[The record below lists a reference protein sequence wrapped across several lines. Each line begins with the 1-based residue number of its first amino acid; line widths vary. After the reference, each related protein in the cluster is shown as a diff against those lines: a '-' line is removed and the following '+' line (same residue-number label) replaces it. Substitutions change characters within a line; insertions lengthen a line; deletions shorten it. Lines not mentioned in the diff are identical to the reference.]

1 MKTTHP
7 VTRSALGIAA
17 LVVIAIFANWLV
29 SLTPLG
35 NRGVDFTEHKIH
47 TLSDGTRAILGE
59 LDTPVVIRYYAT
71 RGSTYMP
78 EEIKL
83 HMRRVDDLLAEYASL
98 SNGKLRIEHLDPEP
112 DTEAEDSAQLD
123 GLSGQRI
130 NNENVYFGLAVS
142 CLDKTTVLPF
152 LNPQD
157 ETMLEYQLSSAV
169 AEVST
174 PVKPVIGVMSGVDL
188 AGAPAMMPGQPAN
201 DGWVIY
207 QQLRQTYEIRDLP
220 LESTTEIDPNEIK
233 VLLLFHPAGITPDT
247 EYAIDQYLL
256 RGGTVVACLDA
267 YSVAAQMLGGGNPMM
282 GMGGAPTTSTLPTL
296 LDAWGVTFESGQ
308 VLADASLATRLSGD
322 RDGIAVLTLPQENLP
337 EKDNVITRNLGSVTF
352 FLPGA
357 ITRKGGAG
365 VEATGLAVSST
376 RAGFVDPMRASQ
388 LDPSLNTELQPAGTA
403 YDLVTHLSGTFR
415 SAFPD
420 GPPGEDADEE
430 PADAEQ
436 TEPSEDSDHLA
447 EASSPGNVF
456 LIADIDLFYDN
467 FAYNVQNFGGM
478 KMASPL
484 NGNSTLMFN
493 LIDQA
498 VGSRHL
504 IGSRSRSALRRPFT
518 VVAEMEAEFDKQVGA
533 KIEQFQ
539 ARQREAQE
547 RLSELQAQKSRG
559 NELFLSP
566 EQEAEIRKLR
576 EEQVKYSRLIRDQ
589 EIDLRRQKDQLA
601 GRVTTL
607 NVAVMPSIII
617 LVGIGLFLKRRS
629 LTRAR

>member
-7 VTRSALGIAA
+7 VTRSAFGIAA
-17 LVVIAIFANWLV
+17 LVVIAILANWLV

-35 NRGVDFTEHKIH
+35 NRGIDFTENKIH
-47 TLSDGTRAILGE
+47 TLSDGTRAILSE

-98 SNGKLRIEHLDPEP
+98 SDGMLRIEHLDPEP

-123 GLSGQRI
+123 GMSGQRI

-142 CLDKTTVLPF
+142 CLDKTTVIPF
-152 LNPQD
+152 LDPRD
-157 ETMLEYQLSSAV
+157 ETMLEYHLSSAI

-174 PVKPVIGVMSGVDL
+174 PVKPVIGVMSGIEL
-188 AGAPAMMPGQPAN
+188 AGAPMMMPGQQPN
-201 DGWVIY
+201 EGWVIY
-207 QQLRQTYEIRDLP
+207 HQLNQAYEIRDLS
-220 LESTTEIDPNEIK
+220 LEDTTAIDPNEIK
-233 VLLLFHPAGITPDT
+233 LLIVFHPAGISPET

-256 RGGTVVACLDA
+256 QGGTVVACLDA

-296 LDAWGVTFESGQ
+296 LDAWGITFESGQ

-322 RDGIAVLTLPQENLP
+322 RDGIAVLTLPQENMP
-337 EKDNVITRNLGSVTF
+337 QNDSVITQNIGSVTM

-357 ITRKGGAG
+357 FTRTGAG
-365 VEATGLAVSST
+365 GVTANALAVSST
-376 RAGFVDPMRASQ
+376 NAGFVDPMRASQ
-388 LDPSLNTELQPAGTA
+388 LDPLLATELRPLGTSF
-403 YDLVTHLSGTFR
+403 DLVTHLSGKFR
-415 SAFPD
+415 SAFPE
-420 GPPGEDADEE
+420 GPPGTSEDEDEE
-430 PADAEQ
+430 QAEDDNHL
-436 TEPSEDSDHLA
+436 SEA
-447 EASSPGNVF
+447 METGNVF
-456 LIADIDLFYDN
+456 LIADIDMFYDN

-478 KMASPL
+478 RMVSPI

-518 VVAEMEAEFDKQVGA
+518 VIADMEAEFNKQVGA
-533 KIEQFQ
+533 KIEEFQ
-539 ARQREAQE
+539 ARQREAQD
-547 RLSELQAQKSRG
+547 RLNELQAQKAQG
-559 NELFLSP
+559 TELYLSP
-566 EQEAEIRKLR
+566 EQEAEIQKLR
-576 EEQVKYSRLIRDQ
+576 EEQVKYSRLIREQ

-601 GRVTTL
+601 GRITKL
-607 NVAVMPSIII
+607 NVGVMPMIVI
-617 LVGIGLFLKRRS
+617 LVGLGLYLKRRS
-629 LTRAR
+629 ATRAR

>member
-7 VTRSALGIAA
+7 VTRSAFGIAA
-17 LVVIAIFANWLV
+17 LVVIAILANWLV

-35 NRGVDFTEHKIH
+35 NRGIDFTENKIH
-47 TLSDGTRAILGE
+47 TLSDGTRAILSE

-98 SNGKLRIEHLDPEP
+98 SDGMLRIEHLDPEP

-123 GLSGQRI
+123 GMSGQRI

-142 CLDKTTVLPF
+142 CIDKTTVIPF
-152 LNPQD
+152 LDPRD
-157 ETMLEYQLSSAV
+157 ETMLEYHLSSAI

-174 PVKPVIGVMSGVDL
+174 PVKPVIGIMSGIEL
-188 AGAPAMMPGQPAN
+188 AGSPMMIPGQQPN
-201 DGWVIY
+201 EGWVIY
-207 QQLRQTYEIRDLP
+207 HQLNQAYEIRDLS
-220 LESTTEIDPNEIK
+220 LEDTTAIDPNEIK
-233 VLLLFHPAGITPDT
+233 LLIVFHPAGISPET

-256 RGGTVVACLDA
+256 QGGTVVACLDA

-296 LDAWGVTFESGQ
+296 LDAWGITFESGQ

-322 RDGIAVLTLPQENLP
+322 RDGIAVLTLPQENMP
-337 EKDNVITRNLGSVTF
+337 QNDSVITQNLGSVTM

-357 ITRKGGAG
+357 FTRTGGGG
-365 VEATGLAVSST
+365 VAANALAVSST
-376 RAGFVDPMRASQ
+376 NAGFVDPMRASQ
-388 LDPSLNTELQPAGTA
+388 LDPLLATELRPLGTSF
-403 YDLVTHLSGTFR
+403 DLVTHLSGKFR
-415 SAFPD
+415 SAFPE
-420 GPPGEDADEE
+420 GPPGTSGDEDEE
-430 PADAEQ
+430 QAEDDNHL
-436 TEPSEDSDHLA
+436 SEAL
-447 EASSPGNVF
+447 ETGNVF
-456 LIADIDLFYDN
+456 LIADIDMFYDN

-478 KMASPL
+478 RMVSPI

-518 VVAEMEAEFDKQVGA
+518 VIADMEAEFNKQVGA
-533 KIEQFQ
+533 KIEEFQ
-539 ARQREAQE
+539 TRQSEAQD
-547 RLSELQAQKSRG
+547 RLNELQAQKAQG
-559 NELFLSP
+559 TELYLSP
-566 EQEAEIRKLR
+566 EQEAEIQKLR
-576 EEQVKYSRLIRDQ
+576 EEQVKYSRLIREQ

-601 GRVTTL
+601 GRITKL
-607 NVAVMPSIII
+607 NVGVMPIIVI
-617 LVGIGLFLKRRS
+617 LVGLGLYLKRRS
-629 LTRAR
+629 ATRAR

>member
-47 TLSDGTRAILGE
+47 TLSDGTRAILSE

-98 SNGKLRIEHLDPEP
+98 SNGVLRIEHLDPEP

-142 CLDKTTVLPF
+142 CLDKTSVLPF

-157 ETMLEYQLSSAV
+157 ETMLEYHLSSAI

-174 PVKPVIGVMSGVDL
+174 PVKPVIGVMSGIEL
-188 AGAPAMMPGQPAN
+188 GGMPMMMPGQPPQE
-201 DGWVIY
+201 GWVIY
-207 QQLRQTYEIRDLP
+207 QQLKQTYEIRDIP
-220 LESTTEIDPNEIK
+220 LTGTREIDANEIK
-233 VLLLFHPAGITPDT
+233 VLLVFHPAGISPET

-256 RGGTVVACLDA
+256 QGGTVVACLDA

-282 GMGGAPTTSTLPTL
+282 GMGGAPTSSTLPTL
-296 LDAWGVTFESGQ
+296 LDAWGITFESSQ
-308 VLADASLATRLSGD
+308 VLGDASLATRLSGD
-322 RDGIAVLTLPQENLP
+322 REGLAVLTVPQENLP
-337 EKDNVITRNLGSVTF
+337 QNDSVITQNLGSITL

-357 ITRKGGAG
+357 FTRTGGAG
-365 VEATGLAVSST
+365 VESTALAISST
-376 RAGFVDPMRASQ
+376 KAGFVDAMRASQ
-388 LDPSLNTELQPAGTA
+388 LDPSLTTELRPKGTA
-403 YDLVTHLSGTFR
+403 YDLVTHLSGKFR
-415 SAFPD
+415 SAFPE
-420 GPPGEDADEE
+420 GPPDQEK
-430 PADAEQ
+430 
-436 TEPSEDSDHLA
+436 SEDSEDDKEENETDSSHLA
-447 EASSPGNVF
+447 EASEYGNVF
-456 LIADIDLFYDN
+456 LIADIDMFYDN

-478 KMASPL
+478 RMVSPI

-493 LIDQA
+493 VIDQA

-518 VVAEMEAEFDKQVGA
+518 VVSEMEAEFNRQVGA
-533 KIEQFQ
+533 KIEEFQ
-539 ARQREAQE
+539 SRQREAQE
-547 RLSELQAQKSRG
+547 RLSALQAEKSQG

-576 EEQVKYSRLIRDQ
+576 EEQVKYSRLIREQ
-589 EIDLRRQKDQLA
+589 EIDLRRQKDRLA
-601 GRVTTL
+601 GNITKL
-607 NVAVMPSIII
+607 NVAVMPTIVI
-617 LVGIGLFLKRRS
+617 LIGIGLFLKRRS

>member
-7 VTRSALGIAA
+7 VTRSAFGIAA
-17 LVVIAIFANWLV
+17 LVVIAILANWLV

-35 NRGVDFTEHKIH
+35 NRGIDFTENKIH
-47 TLSDGTRAILGE
+47 TLSDGTRAILSE

-98 SNGKLRIEHLDPEP
+98 SDGMLRIEHLDPEP

-123 GLSGQRI
+123 GMSGQRI

-142 CLDKTTVLPF
+142 CLDKTTVIPF
-152 LNPQD
+152 LDPRD
-157 ETMLEYQLSSAV
+157 ETMLEYHLSSAV
-169 AEVST
+169 SEVST
-174 PVKPVIGVMSGVDL
+174 PVKPVIGILSGIEL
-188 AGAPAMMPGQPAN
+188 AGSPMMMPGQPQN
-201 DGWVIY
+201 EGWVIY
-207 QQLRQTYEIRDLP
+207 HQLKQAYEVRDLP
-220 LESTTEIDPNEIK
+220 LGGTTEIDPDEIK
-233 VLLLFHPAGITPDT
+233 LLVVFHPADISPEA

-267 YSVAAQMLGGGNPMM
+267 YSVAAQMQGGGNPMM

-296 LDAWGVTFESGQ
+296 LDAWGITFESGQ
-308 VLADASLATRLSGD
+308 VLGDTSLATRLSGD
-322 RDGIAVLTLPQENLP
+322 RDGIAVLTLPQ
-337 EKDNVITRNLGSVTF
+337 DNMPQNDSVITQSLGSVTM

-357 ITRKGGAG
+357 ITRTGSAG
-365 VEATGLAVSST
+365 ITAEPLIVSST
-376 RAGFVDPMRASQ
+376 NAGFVDAMRASQ
-388 LDPSLNTELQPAGTA
+388 LDEALATEMRPLGTA
-403 YDLVTHLSGTFR
+403 FDLATHLSGKFR

-420 GPPGEDADEE
+420 GPPGDPAGDESEESDEE
-430 PADAEQ
+430 NTAYN
-436 TEPSEDSDHLA
+436 HLA
-447 EASSPGNVF
+447 EATEIGNVF
-456 LIADIDLFYDN
+456 LIADIDMFYDN
-467 FAYNVQNFGGM
+467 FAYSVQNFGGM
-478 KMASPL
+478 RMVSPI

-518 VVAEMEAEFDKQVGA
+518 VIADMEAEFNKQVGA
-533 KIEQFQ
+533 KIEEFQ
-539 ARQREAQE
+539 NRQREAQE
-547 RLSELQAQKSRG
+547 RLNQLQSQKSQG

-566 EQEAEIRKLR
+566 EQEAEIQKLR
-576 EEQVKYSRLIRDQ
+576 EEQVKYARLIREQ

-601 GRVTTL
+601 GRVTKL
-607 NVAVMPSIII
+607 NVAVMPSIVI
-617 LVGIGLFLKRRS
+617 LIGLGLYLKRRS
-629 LTRAR
+629 ATRAR